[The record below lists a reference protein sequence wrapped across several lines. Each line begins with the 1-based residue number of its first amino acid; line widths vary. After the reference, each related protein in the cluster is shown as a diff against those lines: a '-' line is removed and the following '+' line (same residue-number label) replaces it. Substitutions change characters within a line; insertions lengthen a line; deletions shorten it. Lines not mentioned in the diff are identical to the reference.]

1 MPPAKRIPAKRA
13 PTKRV
18 ARSTNG
24 HSAAP
29 QIEMTEGQQRLA
41 AVRAA
46 SSPLVGARTAR
57 LARGGVRESSFPDN
71 PAAIYS
77 SVFGQLYQQY
87 APLAYWLP
95 WEVLDYIELLS
106 TYNPDFSQ
114 AVDNIRTL
122 ANSGHQLI
130 VTTDEGEGINVIQ
143 QEVKAKLEEKARTIQ
158 ARNGGIDGLVDKL
171 LDQAAVYGAMCGEW
185 VLTNDLSDVVDFA
198 EVNPKTIRFFWDE
211 GTQQWMPFQK
221 VSLFQAKEA
230 ESKGQMIKN
239 MNYVALNPATFFYY
253 AFDAAPG
260 SPYGT
265 PPFTASL
272 ANIAIQRDMITNMA
286 QIVKKIG
293 LLGIIDFVVKQ
304 LPQDPGETDEGYAAR
319 ANNYLDTYVAAIEN
333 MVRDGGIVHFD
344 DSEAQSYS
352 IAGNAAGA
360 TAIFKQNE
368 ELIFSGLKSMPSV
381 QGRSYS
387 TTETY
392 AGVAYDIIIRNTTKY
407 QRACKRMIEAGYML
421 MITAWGYDPNKVK
434 VSLDFN
440 SNKTLH
446 RLQDAQSELM
456 EIRNSLMLWAA
467 GIIDQTAVAQRHGYD
482 QPMTAFDEPPDSGI
496 LGNGSPGGGSG
507 ASSIGVGDTPGAAA
521 GGGGE
526 GKAFD
531 DLFRDRIIEL
541 GKAASKSKRRS
552 RGRDLA
558 QQTLDLQDEFEKA
571 GKKPIDE
578 LMDGVLKVLE
588 LGNANS

>member
-1 MPPAKRIPAKRA
+1 MPPA
-13 PTKRV
+13 
-18 ARSTNG
+18 NG
-24 HSAAP
+24 NGQTP
-29 QIEMTEGQQRLA
+29 PVELTEGQQRMA

-46 SSPLVGARTAR
+46 SSPNVGARTAR
-57 LARGGVRESSFPDN
+57 VNRGNLRETSYPDN

-77 SVFGQLYQQY
+77 SVFGSLYQQY
-87 APLAYWLP
+87 APLSYWLP

-106 TYNPDFSQ
+106 VYNPDFSQ

-122 ANSGHQLI
+122 ANSGHQLL
-130 VTTDEGEGINVIQ
+130 VTTDETGDSKPIQ
-143 QEVKAKLEEKARTIQ
+143 EEVKSRLEEKARTVQ
-158 ARNGGIDGLVDKL
+158 SRNGGIDGLIDKL

-185 VLTNDLSDVVDFA
+185 VLTEDMTDVVDFA

-221 VSLFQAKEA
+221 VSLFQAQEA
-230 ESKGQMIKN
+230 ESKGQQIKN
-239 MNYVALNPATFFYY
+239 MNFVQLNPFTFFYY
-253 AFDAAPG
+253 AFDASPG

-304 LPQDPGETDEGYAAR
+304 LPQDPGETDEGYTAR
-319 ANNYLDTYVAAIEN
+319 ANSYLDSYVAAIEN

-344 DSEAQSYS
+344 DSTAQSYS

-421 MITAWGYDPNKVK
+421 MVSAWGYDPNKVK
-434 VSLDFN
+434 VSLSFN

-456 EIRNSLMLWAA
+456 EIRNSLQLWAA
-467 GIIDQTAVAQRHGYD
+467 GIIDQTIMAQRHGFD
-482 QPMTAFDEPPDSGI
+482 QPITAYDIPPDSGI

-507 ASSIGVGDTPGAAA
+507 PSSIGVGDSPGAAA
-521 GGGGE
+521 SGGGE
-526 GKAFD
+526 GKLYD
-531 DLFRDRIIEL
+531 GFRDRIIEL

-552 RGRDLA
+552 AGRDLA
-558 QQTLDLQDEFEKA
+558 QETLDLQDAFAKDGQA
-571 GKKPIDE
+571 QIDA
-578 LMDGVLKVLE
+578 LMSGVLKVLE
-588 LGNANS
+588 LG